1 MWPGRER
8 RAGVYARA
16 MLISRAVSAVAGLVL
31 LASRVAC
38 LIVIAWFV
46 VFAVN
51 QSKAASLHQQEEVS
65 GPHGTAVHH
74 HVSSTTKLLDEAARW
89 LTRPFHG
96 ITAHSSNVWLAHGL
110 DLVLVLLIYGLA
122 VAFLAR
128 LIRVRV

>member
-1 MWPGRER
+1 
-8 RAGVYARA
+8 
-16 MLISRAVSAVAGLVL
+16 MLISRAVSSLASLAL

-51 QSKAASLHQQEEVS
+51 QSKAASLHQQEELTGAHAS
-65 GPHGTAVHH
+65 AAHG
-74 HVSSTTKLLDEAARW
+74 HVSAATKVLDEAARV
-89 LTRPFHG
+89 LTKPFDG
-96 ITAHSSNVWLAHGL
+96 ITSHSSNVWLTHGL
-110 DLVLVLLIYGLA
+110 DLVLVLLVYGLA